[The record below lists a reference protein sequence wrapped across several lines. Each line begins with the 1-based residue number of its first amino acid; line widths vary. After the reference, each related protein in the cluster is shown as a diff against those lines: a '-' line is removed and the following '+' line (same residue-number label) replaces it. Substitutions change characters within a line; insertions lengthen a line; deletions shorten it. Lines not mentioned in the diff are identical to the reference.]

1 VSIRCINRKVFAEND
16 QVGCEESLRTEAR
29 CARVLVQFE
38 EWNGHPARDSRA
50 RCAPQLTDTQTSY
63 IMSRLVHQ
71 LTFAEEKSMRRPYLL
86 LQSCAAAV
94 ILAFA
99 IIPACAQTLSADL
112 TEKIDKL
119 ATDTLARTGVPSASV
134 AIVKNGQVVY
144 TKAYGDAR
152 LDPKTP
158 ATPEMRYS
166 IGSISKQ
173 FTATAILLLQ
183 EQGKLSLDDKVAKFI
198 PNLTRANEV
207 TIRQL
212 LSHTSGYQDYWPQ
225 DYVMPMMLKPVT
237 AQKILDGWARIP
249 LDFEPGTKWQYS
261 NTNYVIAGVIV
272 EKASGM
278 PLLQFL
284 SQKVFTPLGMKSV
297 MNIDQEKLPETDPTG
312 YLRYALGPL
321 RPAPKEG
328 KGWLFAAGELAM
340 PAPDL
345 AKWDISIIDQKLM
358 KPSSYAQFATDTL
371 LKNGLSTHYGL
382 GVDVN
387 SQAGHRALSHGGE
400 VSGFTAQN
408 VVFPDEKV
416 AVVVLTNQDAVSA
429 AGQIAQGIAPLL
441 FTNDDPATPAKLEQ
455 AKKIFDGLQHGTIDR
470 TLFTDNA
477 NAYFSED
484 AVKDFA
490 SGLTPLGAPQS
501 FVQASQGLR
510 GGMTLRV
517 YIIRFP
523 QKVLRAW
530 TYEMPD
536 GKLEQYQIATA
547 N

>member
-1 VSIRCINRKVFAEND
+1 
-16 QVGCEESLRTEAR
+16 
-29 CARVLVQFE
+29 
-38 EWNGHPARDSRA
+38 
-50 RCAPQLTDTQTSY
+50 
-63 IMSRLVHQ
+63 
-71 LTFAEEKSMRRPYLL
+71 MRRSYLL
-86 LQSCAAAV
+86 LQSFALAV
-94 ILAFA
+94 ILTFA
-99 IIPACAQTLSADL
+99 IIPASAQDLSPDL
-112 TEKIDKL
+112 QQKIDKL
-119 ATDTLARTGVPSASV
+119 AVDTLAKTGVPSASV
-134 AIVKNGQVVY
+134 AIVKDGRIVY
-144 TKAYGDAR
+144 VKAYGDAR
-152 LDPKTP
+152 LEPRTP

-198 PNLTRANEV
+198 PNLTRAGEV

-225 DYVMPMMLKPVT
+225 DYVMPMMLQPVT

-278 PLLQFL
+278 SLLQFL

-297 MNIDQEKLPETDPTG
+297 MNIDQEKLGLTDPTG

-340 PAPDL
+340 PAADL

-358 KPSSYAQFATDTL
+358 KPSSYHEFATDTL

-408 VVFPDEKV
+408 VVFPDER
-416 AVVVLTNQDAVSA
+416 AAIVVLTNQDAVSA
-429 AGQIAQGIAPLL
+429 ASQIAQGIAPLL
-441 FTNDDPATPAKLEQ
+441 LATDDPATPQKLEQ

-470 TLFTDNA
+470 TLFTDNC
-477 NAYFSED
+477 NAYFSDE
-484 AVKDFA
+484 ALQDFA
-490 SGLTPLGAPQS
+490 SGLAPLGTPQS